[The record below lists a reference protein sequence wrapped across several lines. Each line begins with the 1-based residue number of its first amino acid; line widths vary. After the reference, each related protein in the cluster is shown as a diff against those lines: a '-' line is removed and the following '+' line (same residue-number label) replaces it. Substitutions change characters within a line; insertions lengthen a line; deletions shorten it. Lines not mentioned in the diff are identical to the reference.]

1 MHEYINYELSF
12 EVLVIPFNVCI
23 CRPQKTKKKEKEA
36 LATSSDSGSESE
48 ERSTDSDEPE
58 GHVKQRKFGPELWHN
73 VVLQEVEKLPSAKE
87 GMSVF
92 ELANV
97 EKKELHNAL
106 KDGRKWKKNCPTKW
120 KGHVKFATQT
130 VGCRIC
136 VLMTTVPTKY
146 ITELSTQLSLKRMVT
161 NARSVAQTVNTYRA
175 MHEDT

>member
-1 MHEYINYELSF
+1 MHQDLIHCYPHTNEFCMSTLIMNCHLKF
-12 EVLVIPFNVCI
+12 VIPLNVCI
-23 CRPQKTKKKEKEA
+23 CRPQKNKKKEKEA
-36 LATSSDSGSESE
+36 LATSSDSGGESE

-106 KDGRKWKKNCPTKW
+106 KDGRRWKKK
-120 KGHVKFATQT
+120 
-130 VGCRIC
+130 
-136 VLMTTVPTKY
+136 
-146 ITELSTQLSLKRMVT
+146 LSHKMERARESSLHRL
-161 NARSVAQTVNTYRA
+161 
-175 MHEDT
+175 

>member
-58 GHVKQRKFGPELWHN
+58 GYVKQRKFGPELWQG
-73 VVLQEVEKLPSAKE
+73 VVLQKVEELPSAID
-87 GMSVF
+87 GMSAF

-97 EKKELHNAL
+97 EKKELRNAL

-120 KGHVKFATQT
+120 KGHAKVRYAD
-130 VGCRIC
+130 CRGSYMC
-136 VLMTTVPTKY
+136 TNDNCPTKY
-146 ITELSTQLSLKRMVT
+146 ITELSTQLSLKSLAT